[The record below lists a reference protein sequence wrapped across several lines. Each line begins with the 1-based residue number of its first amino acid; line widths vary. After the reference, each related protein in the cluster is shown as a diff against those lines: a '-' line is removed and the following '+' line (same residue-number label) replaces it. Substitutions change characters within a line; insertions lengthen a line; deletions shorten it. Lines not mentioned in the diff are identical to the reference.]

1 MMARIC
7 AVLLC
12 CGYVLAFSASAKDAS
27 LPPLPERNPAR
38 VKPERDTSA
47 KGKSEAKEKEGPV
60 APKDVH
66 TEEWTE
72 AQVTFAKEECA
83 KLLAGKPIDH
93 EPLPPI
99 KEGLCGAPAPIRVRS
114 IGSDPKVTI
123 DPPATM
129 RCAVADTVLG
139 WLNTIV
145 QPLAKERLGS
155 PVVKLTNAA
164 AYVCRNRYNG
174 TKTPL
179 SEHALANALD
189 VSEFVLESGESVK
202 VLDHWAKLEPE
213 TGTPPLPE
221 RRPVPP
227 APPAADAESSK
238 PGHGKTTEVAK
249 KKRAKTKP
257 SKPKKPSEAEKA
269 RFLRF
274 VHDGA
279 CETFGTVLGPE
290 SNEAHRDHFHLDKK
304 ARRRTNYC
312 E

>member
-7 AVLLC
+7 AVLLLS
-12 CGYVLAFSASAKDAS
+12 GYVLAFSASAKDAS

-38 VKPERDTSA
+38 VKPEKDKSA
-47 KGKSEAKEKEGPV
+47 KGKSEASEKEGPV

-66 TEEWTE
+66 TDEWTE

-83 KLLAGKPIDH
+83 ELLAGKPI
-93 EPLPPI
+93 EYESLLPI

-139 WLNTIV
+139 WLTNTV

-155 PVVKLTNAA
+155 PVVRLTNAA

-202 VLDHWAKLEPE
+202 VLDHWPKLAPE
-213 TGTPPLPE
+213 TGTPPLPP
-221 RRPVPP
+221 RKPSP
-227 APPAADAESSK
+227 APPEAPS
-238 PGHGKTTEVAK
+238 AK
-249 KKRAKTKP
+249 KTDGKSTDIAKKRRPKP
-257 SKPKKPSEAEKA
+257 AAPPKPKKPSEAEKA

-274 VHDGA
+274 VYDGA

>member
-1 MMARIC
+1 MMARIFT
-7 AVLLC
+7 VLFLSGC
-12 CGYVLAFSASAKDAS
+12 SFAFSAWAEDAA

-38 VKPERDTSA
+38 LKSSKDKSA
-47 KGKSEAKEKEGPV
+47 KQKAAEDKTEKRGPV
-60 APKDVH
+60 APKDVR
-66 TEEWTE
+66 TDEWTE
-72 AQVTFAKEECA
+72 AQVTFAKEECG
-83 KLLAGKPIDH
+83 KLLAEKPVEY

-114 IGSDPKVTI
+114 IGNDPKVTI

-139 WLNTIV
+139 WLTTTV
-145 QPLAKERLGS
+145 QPLAKERLGA
-155 PVVKLTNAA
+155 PVVKLKNAA

-174 TKTPL
+174 TSTPL

-189 VSEFVLESGESVK
+189 VSEFVLESGEVVT
-202 VLDHWAKLEPE
+202 VLDHWAKLE
-213 TGTPPLPE
+213 TTSTPPLPV
-221 RRPVPP
+221 RKP
-227 APPAADAESSK
+227 APPPPPTNAEATK
-238 PGHGKTTEVAK
+238 PGDAKTTEIAK
-249 KKRAKTKP
+249 KKRAKAKP
-257 SKPKKPSEAEKA
+257 PKPKKPSEAEKA